1 MQPVASNAVPPNLA
15 TTVQHAPK
23 AQPPIQPEA
32 EKTAGI
38 SARPASADEVTE
50 ATQRVEK
57 FVQAMSSDLQFTVD
71 DSSGAFVI
79 RIVDRATQEVIR
91 QMPSEEMLA
100 IAKALDRLQGLLVRQ
115 QA

>member
-1 MQPVASNAVPPNLA
+1 MQPVASNAAPPNLV
-15 TTVQHAPK
+15 TPLQHASK
-23 AQPPIQPEA
+23 APPPTQPEA
-32 EKTAGI
+32 EKTAEFPVR
-38 SARPASADEVTE
+38 AASSDEVTQ

-57 FVQAMSSDLQFTVD
+57 FVQTMSSDLQFTVD